1 MAISSRGLRYWAEMG
16 KGCHPKMKK
25 SHDNRSPLGKWIDRK
40 RLAVDSGV
48 VVLALLVMITIS
60 MLGFRFM
67 RNSHATAQASGIV
80 SEAEER
86 HGIVG
91 FARIVDGDTLEVAG
105 TKIRLF
111 GIDAP
116 EDGQLCRDGSER
128 DYDCGAISTAR
139 LTAIISGQIVSCQ
152 PRTTDRYGR
161 TVAVCSVL
169 GHDIGREI
177 VSLGWAVA
185 FERYSHDYIGD
196 ETHAHEQRLGLW
208 QGNFVRPSEYRARK
222 HESR

>member
-1 MAISSRGLRYWAEMG
+1 
-16 KGCHPKMKK
+16 MKK
-25 SHDNRSPLGKWIDRK
+25 SRDNRSPLRKWIDRK
-40 RLAVDSGV
+40 RLSVDSGV
-48 VVLALLVMITIS
+48 VVLVLIVIVTAL

-67 RNSHATAQASGIV
+67 RNSHAMAQASGIGTV
-80 SEAEER
+80 AEEHR
-86 HGIVG
+86 SIVG
-91 FARIVDGDTLEVAG
+91 SARIVDGDTLEVAG

-116 EDGQLCRDGSER
+116 EDGQLCRDQSQR

-139 LTAIISGQIVSCQ
+139 LTAIISGQTVSCQ

-161 TVAVCSVL
+161 TVAVCSVV

-185 FERYSHDYIGD
+185 FERYSQDYVGD
-196 ETHAHEQRLGLW
+196 ENHAHKQRLGLW
-208 QGNFVRPSEYRARK
+208 QGSFTRPSEYRARK